1 MTTTAH
7 RILALWQDLP
17 EWRATQED
25 IQRSLKSR
33 GAARHHVRQALGNL
47 VREGALAKSGEHY
60 RLPQPQAAQ
69 APAGRRAAEEPR
81 LMGTFTAH
89 PDGYGFIW
97 VADLRES
104 LFIPP
109 RENLGALDGDWVA
122 VQKVPGRD
130 QRTSGR
136 ITAVLERRRLRAR
149 GTVELERGRAWVVP
163 LNLRVP
169 DILIEPQAGDPAY
182 GPGSVVDVALTAF
195 PSHADEA
202 PAGRITGLAPE
213 GDAPDQLIDSILA
226 NSTLH
231 LGFSRATETQLS
243 RAGAGDIL
251 AQARREGRADLTGL
265 PFVTVDPENARD
277 FDDAVYLDRSAAG
290 NERLWVAIADVA
302 AYVPAGSPL
311 DDDAFAKGTSVYFP
325 ARVLPML
332 PELLSNDL
340 CSLRPDEPRLAMV
353 VEMELLADGA
363 VAAAKFHEAVIRS
376 HARLSYDQVQGVF
389 DDLPGAWA
397 ADAGIRAMLLRM
409 KGVAEALRRKRDG
422 RGAVSFVF
430 PEVRFELDG
439 NGLPAR
445 ILRKYPSDAT
455 RLIEQFMLEANECV
469 AKLCAEE
476 GLPALYRVH
485 DPPPEDQ
492 LPQVVQ
498 QLWNNR
504 VQTNLAALRTPRGF
518 NGAIAQLAG
527 HPARESLELV
537 LLKAM
542 AQAQYREGS
551 EPHFALAAEHY
562 CHFTSPI
569 RRYPDLVVHRA
580 LKDWLHRGEGAPR
593 PPGRPDAG
601 MYLSA
606 RERLAADVEG
616 QVARLYRVLYLE
628 PHLGEEFP
636 ATVVSVAERG
646 LGIALRD
653 EFVEGFLPMEALTD
667 DAYRFD
673 RERQALV
680 GRNRRQ
686 VIAFGQRL
694 VAQLVRA
701 DRMAQKLDFALKRW
715 SWEPAAGGK
724 PVGAKPGSRHG
735 AKTGRSPAQKV
746 AAGQGRAADAASD
759 AASFAKGNRRAG
771 HNAGSG
777 RPAKSGRSSG
787 APASEAPPAAG
798 KSRAPAKGRR
808 S

>member
-1 MTTTAH
+1 VTTTAR

-17 EWRATQED
+17 DWSATQAD
-25 IQRSLKSR
+25 IQRSLKAR
-33 GAARHHVRQALGNL
+33 GAALHHVRQALGNL
-47 VREGALAKSGEHY
+47 VKEGALAKRGEHY
-60 RLPQPQAAQ
+60 RLPQPK
-69 APAGRRAAEEPR
+69 APPAPSGIRAADEPR

-89 PDGYGFIW
+89 PDSYGFVW
-97 VADLRES
+97 VGDLRES

-122 VQKVPGRD
+122 VQKVSGRN
-130 QRTSGR
+130 QRTAGR
-136 ITAVLERRRLRAR
+136 ITAVLERRRVRAR
-149 GTVELERGRAWVVP
+149 GTVEIERGRTWVVP

-169 DILIEPQAGDPAY
+169 DILIEPQEGDPACR
-182 GPGSVVDVALTAF
+182 PGAVVDVAITAF
-195 PSHADEA
+195 PTHPDEA

-213 GDAPDQLIDSILA
+213 GDSPSQLIDSILA

-231 LGFSRATETQLS
+231 LGFSPATGIQM
-243 RAGAGDIL
+243 RHAAAGDIL
-251 AQARREGRADLTGL
+251 AQARREGRTDLTRL

-277 FDDAVYLDRSAAG
+277 FDDAVYLDRSTAG

-332 PELLSNDL
+332 PELLSNEL
-340 CSLRPDEPRLAMV
+340 CSLRPNEPRLAMV
-353 VEMELLADGA
+353 VEMELHADGT
-363 VAAAKFHEAVIRS
+363 VAAAEFHEAVIRS

-397 ADAGIRAMLLRM
+397 ADAGIRDMLLRM
-409 KGVAEALRRKRDG
+409 KSVAEALRRKREQ
-422 RGAVSFVF
+422 RGSVSFVF
-430 PEVRFELDG
+430 PEVRFELDER
-439 NGLPAR
+439 GLPVR

-469 AKLCAEE
+469 ARLCAVER
-476 GLPALYRVH
+476 LPALYRVH

-498 QLWNNR
+498 QLWNSR
-504 VQTNLAALRTPRGF
+504 VKSSLQALRTPRGF
-518 NGAIAQLAG
+518 NGVIAQLAG
-527 HPARESLELV
+527 HPEREYLELV

-542 AQAQYREGS
+542 SQAQYRERS
-551 EPHFALAAEHY
+551 EAHFALAAEHY

-580 LKDWLHRGEGAPR
+580 LKAWLHREEGASLLPV
-593 PPGRPDAG
+593 RPDAG

-606 RERLAADVEG
+606 RERLAADVEQ

-636 ATVVSVAERG
+636 AAVVSVAERG

-653 EFVEGFLPMEALTD
+653 EFVEGFLPLETLTD

-673 RERQALV
+673 RERQVLV

-686 VIAFGQRL
+686 TITFGQRL

-701 DRMAQKLDFALKRW
+701 DRMSQRLEFVLKRW
-715 SWEPAAGGK
+715 NWEPESAAK
-724 PVGAKPGSRHG
+724 PIGAKPGTKAG
-735 AKTGRSPAQKV
+735 AKSERKQARGHSHGQGRTSGPARGPETGRSPGKA
-746 AAGQGRAADAASD
+746 RAA
-759 AASFAKGNRRAG
+759 
-771 HNAGSG
+771 
-777 RPAKSGRSSG
+777 
-787 APASEAPPAAG
+787 
-798 KSRAPAKGRR
+798 AKGRR
-808 S
+808 